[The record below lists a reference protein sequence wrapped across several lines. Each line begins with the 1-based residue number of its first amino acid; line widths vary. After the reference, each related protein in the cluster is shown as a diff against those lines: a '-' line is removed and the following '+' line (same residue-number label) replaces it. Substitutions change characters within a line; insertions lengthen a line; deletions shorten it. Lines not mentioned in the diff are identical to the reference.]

1 MSTDY
6 QCPPVKRE
14 KASVRFYLRV
24 ITICVSRLWFWYCT
38 WNLLTSS
45 MTKASNKTLVL
56 LSSPNS
62 LNRLVQ
68 KYQLLIQNSIQSAS
82 WTLLPTS
89 WRNLSCYI
97 GQTQDLGTAAVAT
110 SVGKKGTRRST
121 HLTESNPFVYI
132 CWQRWLKWGGVLA
145 LTAAWYSQHSSS
157 YFWLFCVC
165 KKKFKII

>member
-1 MSTDY
+1 MFQKWKIAVTGVSTDY

-89 WRNLSCYI
+89 WRNQSCHI
-97 GQTQDLGTAAVAT
+97 GETWDLGTAAVPT
-110 SVGKKGTRRST
+110 RVGKKRNSEKRSSCRKQPLCLHLLAKMTEVGWSTRFNSC
-121 HLTESNPFVYI
+121 LIFP
-132 CWQRWLKWGGVLA
+132 A
-145 LTAAWYSQHSSS
+145 
-157 YFWLFCVC
+157 
-165 KKKFKII
+165 